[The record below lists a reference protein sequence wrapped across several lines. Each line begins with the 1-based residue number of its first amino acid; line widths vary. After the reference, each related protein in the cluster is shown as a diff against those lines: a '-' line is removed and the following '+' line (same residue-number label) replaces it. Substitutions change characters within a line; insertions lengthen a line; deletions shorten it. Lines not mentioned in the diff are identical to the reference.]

1 MRTVLRSSVITAA
14 AAAVL
19 LTLTGCGG
27 GSSAGGPTIV
37 VTHSIL
43 GDVVEQVVGDQAD
56 VEVIMGPGTDAHD
69 FSPSAADQALLA
81 EADLIVANGLGFEE
95 ALLDSIDAAE
105 ADGVPVL
112 ELGEQLGPLPLPE
125 GDEHS
130 DEEEDHGSE
139 DPHWFTD
146 PLRVADAAGLIGAA
160 VADEV
165 AGLDG
170 DAVSQQA
177 DGYAE
182 EVRAAD
188 SAIDE
193 QLGAIPAD
201 QRTLVTNHEVFGYF
215 ADRYG
220 FDIVGT
226 VIPSGTTLAEPSS
239 ADLAELVAVIDD
251 AGVPAIFADTSS
263 SDALAETLADE
274 TGEDVEVVELFTE
287 SLGEEGSGGAT
298 YLELVQTNADRITA
312 ALT

>member
-1 MRTVLRSSVITAA
+1 
-14 AAAVL
+14 
-19 LTLTGCGG
+19 
-27 GSSAGGPTIV
+27 V

-69 FSPSAADQALLA
+69 FAPSAADQALLA
-81 EADLIVANGLGFEE
+81 EADLIVANGLGFEQ
-95 ALLDSIDAAE
+95 ALLDSIGAAE

-112 ELGEQLGPLPLPE
+112 ELGEQLDPLPLPE
-125 GDEHS
+125 GGEHG
-130 DEEEDHGSE
+130 DE

-146 PLRVADAAGLIGAA
+146 PLRVADAAGLIGEA
-160 VADEV
+160 VADGVEGV
-165 AGLDG
+165 DPAT
-170 DAVSQQA
+170 VSQQA
-177 DGYAE
+177 DAYAE
-182 EVRAAD
+182 EVRAAAG
-188 SAIDE
+188 AIDE
-193 QLGAIPAD
+193 QLGALPVD

-220 FDIVGT
+220 FEIVGT

-239 ADLAELVAVIDD
+239 AELAELVDVIDD

-263 SDALAETLADE
+263 SDALAETLAAE
-274 TGEDVEVVELFTE
+274 TGEDVAVVELFTE

-298 YLELVQTNADRITA
+298 YLELIQTNADRITA